1 MEVGEWC
8 FVFVFNRKT
17 NTSVRV
23 WGKELNKIERL
34 YKLLTL

>member
-1 MEVGEWC
+1 MKMGEGY
-8 FVFVFNRKT
+8 FFVFNRKT

-34 YKLLTL
+34 YEPLTL